1 MNILNIKI
9 DPMKHFLILLTCCFV
24 VQSFAQLASNDMNTV
39 MEEVSHSSTAKTSK
53 LYYDLYVGKGE
64 IGKFKVSKTVQGN
77 TVRYQAESNATIRI
91 LGENTISY
99 TLDCTLKNDML
110 VWSHVKVYKN
120 GKLKDDTTIKWT
132 GTRYHINKSGKE
144 LSWNE
149 PIRTP
154 AIALYFE
161 EPNSDHITV
170 FSEREAVEKS
180 FKKQPDNNYKL
191 TDVGKNSGDAY
202 NYVNG
207 SLEDVTVNYVVTN
220 FKAIKKN

>member
-1 MNILNIKI
+1 MNIQNNKI
-9 DPMKHFLILLTCCFV
+9 YPMKHCLILLMCCFAL
-24 VQSFAQLASNDMNTV
+24 QSFAQLASNDIKSV
-39 MEEVSHSSTAKTSK
+39 MEEISHSSTAKVSK
-53 LYYDLYVGKGE
+53 LYYDLYVGKGQ
-64 IGKFKVSKTVQGN
+64 IGKFKVSKTIQGN
-77 TVRYQAESNATIRI
+77 TVRYQAESDATIRI
-91 LGENTISY
+91 LGENNISY
-99 TLDCTLKNDML
+99 TLDCILKNDML

-132 GTRYHINKSGKE
+132 GTQYHINKSGKE
-144 LSWNE
+144 INWTE

-161 EPNSDHITV
+161 EPNSEHITV
-170 FSEREAVEKS
+170 FSEREAVQKS

-191 TDVGKNSGDAY
+191 TDVGKSSGDAY

-220 FKAIKKN
+220 FRAIKRN

>member
-1 MNILNIKI
+1 M
-9 DPMKHFLILLTCCFV
+9 
-24 VQSFAQLASNDMNTV
+24 QSYAQLASIDLNTV
-39 MEEVSHSSTAKTSK
+39 MEEISHSSATTVSK
-53 LYYDLYVGKGE
+53 LNYDLYIGKGQ
-64 IGKFKVSKTVQGN
+64 IGKFKVSKTVRGN
-77 TVRYQAESNATIRI
+77 TVRYQAESNATIKF

-99 TLDCTLKNDML
+99 TLDCILKNDML

-120 GKLKDDTTIKWT
+120 GKPKDDTVIKWT
-132 GTRYHINKSGKE
+132 GTKYHINKSGE
-144 LSWNE
+144 EIIWTE
-149 PIRTP
+149 PIRKP

-170 FSEREAVEKS
+170 FSEREAAEKS

-191 TDVGKNSGDAY
+191 TDVGKNKGDDY

-220 FKAIKKN
+220 FRAIKRK